1 MKYLTK
7 AGVKFLKEA
16 YQNEEDDKKPK
27 PAKTKGDILQGI
39 ARKHFKLI
47 TRGRKDSEAAKRLRA
62 AYQQNEEDD
71 KKSKLKLSTLIDL
84 PLPKARPVGKN
95 PDNLQQGNTNKS
107 QNNPGHIKRMYDH
120 IKRMAAK
127 EILDIKL
134 GRDVNE
140 GSRGVNRIIRRVKA
154 GHLDRNAP
162 TVKEKGKDQLARYK
176 ELTDQHTD
184 AGGPDRSPAT
194 DKREKNVKGA
204 VAALDK
210 GMEDTTRLP
219 NVLRTTHEFAKSS
232 DPQAEKEHA
241 SATRTPHAVRAVKR
255 ALSRGIGAYVPER
268 DRKGT
273 VTTLAKQRKEDSTL
287 DKDISNRA
295 KAYRR
300 IRSRRVPPSMN

>member
-1 MKYLTK
+1 MKYLTR
-7 AGVKFLKEA
+7 AGVNFL
-16 YQNEEDDKKPK
+16 N
-27 PAKTKGDILQGI
+27 
-39 ARKHFKLI
+39 
-47 TRGRKDSEAAKRLRA
+47 
-62 AYQQNEEDD
+62 
-71 KKSKLKLSTLIDL
+71 
-84 PLPKARPVGKN
+84 
-95 PDNLQQGNTNKS
+95 
-107 QNNPGHIKRMYDH
+107 
-120 IKRMAAK
+120 
-127 EILDIKL
+127 
-134 GRDVNE
+134 DVNE
-140 GSRGVNRIIRRVKA
+140 GSRGVNKIVRRVKA

-232 DPQAEKEHA
+232 DPEAEKEHT
-241 SATRTPHAVRAVKR
+241 SAT
-255 ALSRGIGAYVPER
+255 
-268 DRKGT
+268 RKGT

>member
-1 MKYLTK
+1 MN
-7 AGVKFLKEA
+7 KF
-16 YQNEEDDKKPK
+16 EE
-27 PAKTKGDILQGI
+27 
-39 ARKHFKLI
+39 HLI
-47 TRGRKDSEAAKRLRA
+47 NVLL
-62 AYQQNEEDD
+62 EEENK
-71 KKSKLKLSTLIDL
+71 KKSKPRSDYPARPRGPRDFRTSPRLKLSNLIDL

-95 PDNLQQGNTNKS
+95 PDNLQQGNTKKS

-127 EILDIKL
+127 ETLDIKL

-162 TVKEKGKDQLARYK
+162 TVKEKEKDQLARYK
-176 ELTDQHTD
+176 DKED
-184 AGGPDRSPAT
+184 P
-194 DKREKNVKGA
+194 DKREKNVKGT

-210 GMEDTTRLP
+210 GMEDTKRLP

-241 SATRTPHAVRAVKR
+241 QSTRTPHAVRAVKR

-273 VTTLAKQRKEDSTL
+273 VTTLAKQRKEDPTL